1 MQVLKEKSKRKD
13 IKGVYEEITFP
24 FSFGGERAFFFL
36 FFFFFLI
43 VKRTVDNYIN

>member
-24 FSFGGERAFFFL
+24 FSFGEREL
-36 FFFFFLI
+36 SFFLI

>member
-24 FSFGGERAFFFL
+24 FSLGRES
-36 FFFFFLI
+36 FFLI

>member
-13 IKGVYEEITFP
+13 IKGVYEGITFA

-36 FFFFFLI
+36 FFFFF
-43 VKRTVDNYIN
+43 NCEENSG

>member
-24 FSFGGERAFFFL
+24 FSFGGERAFFF
-36 FFFFFLI
+36 FFFLI